1 MPLRGVQ
8 AVRRKKDCQL
18 EVIMKYVSQPI
29 RIAGV
34 TAKNR
39 IVMPPMATYMAGEN
53 GEVSQENLDYYAAR
67 ARGGHIGIITTEH
80 FFITQQGKARE
91 RQISIA
97 SDTMTDGLKKLTACL
112 HQSGSLAVAQL
123 NHAGTAALRE
133 VTGMDPAGPSAIRP
147 AGSQED
153 AEGGRAMTADEI
165 HALPGLFAAAAGRA
179 EKAGYDGVEIHAA
192 HGYLLDQFYS
202 PLTNKRTD
210 EYGGELMN
218 RIRIIREVIR
228 AVREKTGPSYM
239 VGLRLGGC
247 DYMEGGA
254 TIEDA
259 VNACRVL
266 EKDGLDY
273 LSLTGGM
280 CRYMRRGMNFPG
292 YFGDLSEA
300 VRKKVSVPVL
310 LTGGV
315 KDIADADRLIGEG
328 KADLIGVG
336 RALLKDPEW
345 ADRAFA

>member
-8 AVRRKKDCQL
+8 AVPAEKACQL

-112 HQSGSLAVAQL
+112 HQNGSLAVAQL

-153 AEGGRAMTADEI
+153 AEGVRAMTADEI
-165 HALPGLFAAAAGRA
+165 HALPGLFAAAAERA

-247 DYMEGGA
+247 DYMEGG
-254 TIEDA
+254 
-259 VNACRVL
+259 
-266 EKDGLDY
+266 
-273 LSLTGGM
+273 
-280 CRYMRRGMNFPG
+280 
-292 YFGDLSEA
+292 
-300 VRKKVSVPVL
+300 L
-310 LTGGV
+310 L
-315 KDIADADRLIGEG
+315 G
-328 KADLIGVG
+328 K
-336 RALLKDPEW
+336 
-345 ADRAFA
+345 

>member
-1 MPLRGVQ
+1 
-8 AVRRKKDCQL
+8 
-18 EVIMKYVSQPI
+18 MKYVSQPI

-53 GEVSQENLDYYAAR
+53 GQVSQENLDYYAAR

-80 FFITQQGKARE
+80 FFITQQGKAKE

-123 NHAGTAALRE
+123 NHAGTAALRK

-153 AEGGRAMTADEI
+153 AEGVRAMTADEI
-165 HALPGLFAAAAGRA
+165 HALPGLFAAATGRA

-218 RIRIIREVIR
+218 RIRIIREVLR
-228 AVREKTGPSYM
+228 AVREETGPSYM

-259 VNACRVL
+259 VKACQIL

-300 VRKKVSVPVL
+300 VRKKVSIPVL

-315 KDIADADRLIGEG
+315 KDIADADHLIGEG